1 MLFAQDAFYIEQVT
15 QTDLDAVLAIYPSNK
30 AFLSHHL
37 GRDTVTRV
45 WLESEL
51 AAMASAGFSSC
62 KIAKRG
68 ASGIIGITDF
78 RLAEE
83 TYLSLLMLHGDYQ
96 QNGLGKQVYQ
106 AIENYAKQHGSTAIR
121 IDVVTGYDPGVCNF
135 WRSRGFTKV
144 QEVTLHW
151 AGKTLPALAMKKQL

>member
-15 QTDLDAVLAIYPSNK
+15 QADLDAVLAVYQSNK

-62 KIAKRG
+62 KIVERD
-68 ASGIIGITDF
+68 ASNLIGIVDF
-78 RLAEE
+78 KLAEE
-83 TYLSLLMLHGDYQ
+83 SYLSLLMLHGEYQ
-96 QNGLGKQVYQ
+96 GLGLGKQIYH
-106 AIENYAKQHGSTAIR
+106 AIEDYAKKHGSTAIR

-135 WRSRGFTKV
+135 WRSRGFIKV